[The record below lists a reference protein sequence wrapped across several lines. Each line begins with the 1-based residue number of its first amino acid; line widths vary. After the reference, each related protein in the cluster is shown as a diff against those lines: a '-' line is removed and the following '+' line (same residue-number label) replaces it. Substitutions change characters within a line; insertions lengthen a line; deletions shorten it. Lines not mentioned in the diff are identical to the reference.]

1 MDKATP
7 KAELFKANLDRAA
20 PLLAKLK
27 EQGIGHIIN
36 GQVVPSIS
44 GATFETKSPVDGA
57 VLARVAR
64 GNAEDI
70 DRAATIAAEAFP
82 AWRDM
87 SATMRRK
94 LLHRVADAIE
104 ARADD
109 IAVLECIDTGQAH
122 RFMAKAAI
130 RAAENFRFFADK
142 CTDARD
148 GLNTPSDEH
157 WNISTRVPIGPV
169 GVITPWNTPFMLST
183 WKIAPALAAGCT
195 VVHKPAEWSPVTA
208 DLLAKIA
215 KDAGLPDGVL
225 NTVHGFGEEAGKAL
239 TEHPAIKAIGFVG
252 ESTTGSAIMAQGAPT
267 LKRVHFELGG
277 KNPVI
282 VFDDADLER
291 ALDAVVFMIYS
302 LNGERCTSSSRLLIQ
317 QNVAGPFIER
327 LTARVKALKVGHP
340 LDPATEIGPLIHERH
355 LAKVCSYFDVA
366 RQDGAVIAV
375 GGKPHDGP
383 GGGHYVQPTLVTA
396 ANAKMRVAQEEVFG
410 PFLTVIPFRDEKD
423 AIAIAND
430 VKYGLT
436 GYVWT
441 NDMGRGFAG
450 RRRARSRH
458 DLAQLGKRPSSA
470 DPVRRHEGERHRP
483 RRRRLFVRFLHGN
496 QACLARAGHAQDSET
511 GNLGNNV
518 VPGRGANPEPRDS
531 GFDASHRPGMTVQGE
546 QHARAATRLRPAL
559 QHHSRQPRSARRH
572 RPQAQPRLLRDHGGP
587 ACRGCR
593 RQHRLSARGRGTSAP
608 FAGAT

>member
-1 MDKATP
+1 M
-7 KAELFKANLDRAA
+7 
-20 PLLAKLK
+20 LA
-27 EQGIGHIIN
+27 
-36 GQVVPSIS
+36 S
-44 GATFETKSPVDGA
+44 
-57 VLARVAR
+57 VAR

-70 DRAATIAAEAFP
+70 DRAATAAALAFKS
-82 AWRDM
+82 WRDM
-87 SATMRRK
+87 PASMRKK

-104 ARADD
+104 DRADD

-142 CTDARD
+142 CGEARD

-208 DLLAKIA
+208 DLLAKLV
-215 KDAGLPDGVL
+215 KQAGVPDGVL
-225 NTVHGFGEEAGKAL
+225 NTVHGIGEEAGKAL

-252 ESTTGSAIMAQGAPT
+252 ESATGSAIMAQGAPT

-282 VFDDADLER
+282 VFDDADLDR

-317 QNVAGPFIER
+317 QSIAEKFIEK

-366 RQDGAVIAV
+366 RKDGAVIAV

-383 GGGHYVQPTLVTA
+383 GGGHYIQPTLVTGA
-396 ANAKMRVAQEEVFG
+396 HAKMRVAQEEVFG
-410 PFLTVIPFRDEKD
+410 PFLTVIPFRDEND
-423 AIAIAND
+423 AIEIANGVQLRPHRLCLD
-430 VKYGLT
+430 RRHGP
-436 GYVWT
+436 
-441 NDMGRGFAG
+441 RAAR
-450 RRRARSRH
+450 RRRAGGRH
-458 DLAQLGKRPSSA
+458 DLAQFRKRPPSA
-470 DPVRRHEGERHRP
+470 DAVRRHEIVRHRP
-483 RRRRLFVRFLHGN
+483 RRRRLFVRLLHGN
-496 QACLARAGHAQDSET
+496 QARLAGAGHAQDSEA
-511 GNLGNNV
+511 GNLTAV
-518 VPGRGANPEPRDS
+518 ILRSGAL
-531 GFDASHRPGMTVQGE
+531 A
-546 QHARAATRLRPAL
+546 
-559 QHHSRQPRSARRH
+559 
-572 RPQAQPRLLRDHGGP
+572 PRLEGWATMHDHGS
-587 ACRGCR
+587 R
-593 RQHRLSARGRGTSAP
+593 RR
-608 FAGAT
+608 